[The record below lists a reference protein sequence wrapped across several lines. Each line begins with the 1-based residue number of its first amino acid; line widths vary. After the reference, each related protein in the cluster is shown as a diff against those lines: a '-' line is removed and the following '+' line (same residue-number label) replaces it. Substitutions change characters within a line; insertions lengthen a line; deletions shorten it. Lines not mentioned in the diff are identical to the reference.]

1 MADNHREEAFA
12 RLAQEAEDQ
21 IIEAG
26 MSGGK
31 LHDQIDASTIH
42 LATSNWM
49 LREIRRALREH
60 FNPSTNGRIHYLKRH
75 GPSAGA
81 GMGLASLVW
90 WVLEALTGITP

>member
-1 MADNHREEAFA
+1 MDRQEAFA
-12 RLAQEAEDQ
+12 RLAQDAEDR
-21 IIEAG
+21 IIDAG
-26 MSGGK
+26 LSGGK
-31 LHDQIDASTIH
+31 VHDQIDATTIQ

-49 LREIRRALREH
+49 LREIRRALREPL
-60 FNPSTNGRIHYLKRH
+60 NPSTNGRIHYLKRH